1 MTNMKNK
8 KKVNIYKNLIPI
20 MIILLGFFVFMNTL
34 FSTNSQLNQLAHQY
48 EKQQTIYQ
56 REINRKEE
64 LGHIDDLTQEN
75 IDEIIIREAHEKGY
89 CFPDEEV
96 FYDTNG

>member
-1 MTNMKNK
+1 METKTITIK
-8 KKVNIYKNLIPI
+8 LLKNLIPI

-56 REINRKEE
+56 REIKRKEE

-75 IDEIIIREAHEKGY
+75 IDEIIIREARKKGY